1 MNFIKLFPY
10 LTRHRVFNALVG
22 LCKSCGLPSSSEHP
36 LLSLSSYPSFMLG
49 EVRRGF
55 DMCCMLPWYNC
66 RPSPHPLLQPALHH
80 LVMEGL
86 PQDSSSQQ
94 NACIITHPHTSVWPL
109 VVDPLGM
116 VEQWLKGR
124 EREAT
129 VVEYK
134 VCVCVCLCV

>member
-1 MNFIKLFPY
+1 
-10 LTRHRVFNALVG
+10 
-22 LCKSCGLPSSSEHP
+22 
-36 LLSLSSYPSFMLG
+36 
-49 EVRRGF
+49 
-55 DMCCMLPWYNC
+55 MLPWYNC
-66 RPSPHPLLQPALHH
+66 CPSPHPLLQPALYH
-80 LVMEGL
+80 LIMEGL

-129 VVEYK
+129 MVEYK
-134 VCVCVCLCV
+134 VCVCVCVCGHTFITPFPALPTISPHSSSFS